1 MDASSLV
8 IDTAG
13 MPVSAS
19 PLTIAA
25 SGAWEAVIESDP
37 GFVGPVMQ
45 SPANHPRRHVVKRG
59 AENAGRITSLAE
71 EYGPLIGGNVR
82 GGESLS
88 PMMIPRWENHEG
100 PGSTVVGDLG
110 LRIDG
115 SQNRGAEK
123 NQESSTSDMF
133 LRCDSNAIEDD
144 GSSGGSP
151 DVQRADEV

>member
-1 MDASSLV
+1 M
-8 IDTAG
+8 
-13 MPVSAS
+13 
-19 PLTIAA
+19 
-25 SGAWEAVIESDP
+25 
-37 GFVGPVMQ
+37 
-45 SPANHPRRHVVKRG
+45 
-59 AENAGRITSLAE
+59 
-71 EYGPLIGGNVR
+71 
-82 GGESLS
+82 
-88 PMMIPRWENHEG
+88 
-100 PGSTVVGDLG
+100 VGDLG